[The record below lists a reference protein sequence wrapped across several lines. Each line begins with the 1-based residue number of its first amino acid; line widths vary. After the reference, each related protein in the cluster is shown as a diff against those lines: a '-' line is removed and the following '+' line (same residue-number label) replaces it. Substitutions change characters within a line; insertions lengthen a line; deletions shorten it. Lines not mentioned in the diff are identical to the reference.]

1 MKKAPVTSVAGAF
14 FMGAPVAHPQHVSQP
29 RKGWP
34 SDESLL
40 LRDNDHG
47 VAGSA
52 SRAGGTGSAGGAR
65 SASSA
70 GSTTARAGGTGRAGG
85 AGRTCCAG
93 VTRRTGRTGGAGR
106 TRSAG
111 GTSFASRAGR
121 TRNGH
126 HGRRRCDH
134 RAVTSGQAKGSNQ
147 GGQQNGIFHGSLS
160 EFERKMRAKL
170 CADSFS
176 CLGLVLPK
184 IISG

>member
-14 FMGAPVAHPQHVSQP
+14 FMGAPVAHPHHASQP

-40 LRDNDHG
+40 LRDNNHG

-52 SRAGGTGSAGGAR
+52 GGAGGTGSAGGTR
-65 SASSA
+65 CASSA
-70 GSTTARAGGTGRAGG
+70 GSTTARAGGTSR
-85 AGRTCCAG
+85 AG

-106 TRSAG
+106 TR
-111 GTSFASRAGR
+111 GTRSAGR
-121 TRNGH
+121 TGNGH
-126 HGRRRCDH
+126 DGRRRRDN
-134 RAVTSGQAKGSNQ
+134 RTVTSGQAKSSNQ

>member
-14 FMGAPVAHPQHVSQP
+14 SFHVCAPGVHTHHASP

-34 SDESLL
+34 CDERLL
-40 LRDNDHG
+40 LRNNNHG

-52 SRAGGTGSAGGAR
+52 GCARCPGGAGSASGTRCAGSTAARAGGAR
-65 SASSA
+65 
-70 GSTTARAGGTGRAGG
+70 RAGG

-93 VTRRTGRTGGAGR
+93 VTRRTGGAGR

-111 GTSFASRAGR
+111 GASFASRAGR
-121 TRNGH
+121 ARNGH
-126 HGRRRCDH
+126 GRRSDH
-134 RAVTSGQAKGSNQ
+134 RAVTSGQTKGSDQ
-147 GGQQNGIFHGSLS
+147 SGKQNGIFHGSLS
-160 EFERKMRAKL
+160 EFERKIRAKL
-170 CADSFS
+170 CAGSFS

>member
-14 FMGAPVAHPQHVSQP
+14 SFHVCALVAHTHHASQP

-34 SDESLL
+34 RVAGSLL
-40 LRDNDHG
+40 LRDNNHG

-52 SRAGGTGSAGGAR
+52 GSARGAGGTGSASGTR
-65 SASSA
+65 CA
-70 GSTTARAGGTGRAGG
+70 GSTTTRAGGARRAGG

-93 VTRRTGRTGGAGR
+93 VTRRTGGAGR

-111 GTSFASRAGR
+111 GASFASRAGR

-126 HGRRRCDH
+126 GRRSDH
-134 RAVTSGQAKGSNQ
+134 RAVTSGQTKGSDQ
-147 GGQQNGIFHGSLS
+147 SGKQNGIFHGSLS
-160 EFERKMRAKL
+160 EFERKIRAKL
-170 CADSFS
+170 CAGSFS

>member
-14 FMGAPVAHPQHVSQP
+14 SFHVCAPVVHTHHGSQP
-29 RKGWP
+29 RKGRP
-34 SDESLL
+34 RVVGSLL
-40 LRDNDHG
+40 LRDNNHG
-47 VAGSA
+47 VA
-52 SRAGGTGSAGGAR
+52 GSAGGAR
-65 SASSA
+65 STGGTGSASGTRCA
-70 GSTTARAGGTGRAGG
+70 GRTTARAGGTRRAGG

-93 VTRRTGRTGGAGR
+93 VTRRTGRTCGAGR
-106 TRSAG
+106 TR
-111 GTSFASRAGR
+111 GTRGASR

>member
-1 MKKAPVTSVAGAF
+1 MPAGHEKGPSHLGDWGLFHAGAP
-14 FMGAPVAHPQHVSQP
+14 PVHPHHASQP

-52 SRAGGTGSAGGAR
+52 SRAGGTGSARCAGG
-65 SASSA
+65 ASSA
-70 GSTTARAGGTGRAGG
+70 GSTTARAGG

-93 VTRRTGRTGGAGR
+93 ITRRTGGPGR
-106 TRSAG
+106 TSSAG
-111 GTSFASRAGR
+111 GTSFASRTGR
-121 TRNGH
+121 TGNGH
-126 HGRRRCDH
+126 HGRRRRDN
-134 RAVTSGQAKGSNQ
+134 RTVTSGQAKSSNQ
-147 GGQQNGIFHGSLS
+147 GGQQYGIFHGSLS

>member
-1 MKKAPVTSVAGAF
+1 MKKAPVTAVAGAF
-14 FMGAPVAHPQHVSQP
+14 SFHVCARGARTSRQPP

-34 SDESLL
+34 RVVGNLL
-40 LRDNDHG
+40 LRDNNHG

-52 SRAGGTGSAGGAR
+52 GCARGTGGTGSASGTR
-65 SASSA
+65 CA
-70 GSTTARAGGTGRAGG
+70 GSTTARAGGARRAGG

-93 VTRRTGRTGGAGR
+93 VTRRTGGAGR
-106 TRSAG
+106 TRRAG

-126 HGRRRCDH
+126 HGRRRRDH
-134 RAVTSGQAKGSNQ
+134 RAVTSGQAKSSDQ